1 MNKKYTY
8 EDKSEIID
16 EEIRKRYH
24 SWKLNFLCWFDFEDA
39 AQIIR
44 SHIYVKW
51 NKWDQSR
58 PFENWVNVLIT
69 NQFINI
75 TKKYGKGILPPCIN
89 CQYNN
94 GRDKDKYLCK
104 KTSSGYQSS
113 ECNMYDDWLK
123 FRSEGKGKPVSL
135 DLISETTLTSIEQEF
150 PLDEALQRIH
160 LCMKERLNDKH
171 YFIYKMLFIDCIGEE
186 QVAKILKFKSSEKNK
201 KAGYRQ
207 IINLKNKYK
216 YIVKEI
222 LKQNWLYK
230 NERGK

>member
-1 MNKKYTY
+1 MSKKYTY
-8 EDKSEIID
+8 EDKSDIID

-44 SHIYVKW
+44 AHINIKW
-51 NKWDQSR
+51 HKWDQKR

-89 CQYNN
+89 CQHNK
-94 GRDKDKYLCK
+94 GKEGDKYLCK
-104 KTSSGYQSS
+104 KTPSGYQSS
-113 ECNMYDDWLK
+113 ECGIYNDWLK
-123 FRSEGKGKPVSL
+123 FRSDGKGSPVSL
-135 DLISETTLTSIEQEF
+135 DLIDNLTLTSIEQEF
-150 PLDEALQRIH
+150 PLDQAAERIH
-160 LCMKERLNDKH
+160 ECMKKRLNDKH
-171 YFIYKMLFIDCIGEE
+171 FFIYKMLFIDCIQEE
-186 QVAKILKFKSSEKNK
+186 QVASILKFKSSEKNK

-216 YIVKEI
+216 AIVKEI
-222 LKQNWLYK
+222 LENNWLFTD
-230 NERGK
+230 E